1 MGVCSSLEDVCAHV
15 CGGNR
20 WRCVMCGHVS
30 VHTHWS
36 MCTSTCDVATC
47 VCASVRCVHI
57 HMLHAVKTSVCG
69 VCHYRQ
75 PCVYNSVHESHEAH
89 TPHNAVTA
97 SMSVRPWCVGDGDAS
112 RARISPSKRH
122 AHPRLVC
129 ACMHVGCLRRF
140 NLSVDSCVART
151 HVGV

>member
-1 MGVCSSLEDVCAHV
+1 
-15 CGGNR
+15 
-20 WRCVMCGHVS
+20 
-30 VHTHWS
+30 

-47 VCASVRCVHI
+47 VCASVWYVHI

-69 VCHYRQ
+69 GCHYRQ

-97 SMSVRPWCVGDGDAS
+97 STSARPWCVGDGDAS
-112 RARISPSKRH
+112 RARVSPSQRH

-129 ACMHVGCLRRF
+129 VYVQAVYVRF
-140 NLSVDSCVART
+140 TLSVDCGVCACECVVAWCVSARQLHT
-151 HVGV
+151 R